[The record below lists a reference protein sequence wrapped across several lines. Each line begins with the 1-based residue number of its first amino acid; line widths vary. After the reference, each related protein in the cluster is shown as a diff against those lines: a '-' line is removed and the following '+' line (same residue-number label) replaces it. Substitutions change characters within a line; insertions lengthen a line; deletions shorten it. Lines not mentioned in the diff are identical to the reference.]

1 MDGRTDD
8 QLLVTKLQPPS
19 VPAAAIDRSRL
30 TRRVALPDRPVTVVV
45 APAGFGKSTLLAQWS
60 ADATGAVPVA
70 FAGLDASDD
79 DPAAF
84 WATLLSGLRR
94 AGCEMS
100 GRVPKSPQVA
110 GAGIWRTLVPSVI
123 NDLAGGGPGVLL
135 IDDYH
140 HVSDKSIHTGVRFL
154 LDNVPSGIR
163 IVVASRREPP
173 LGLARLRASGRLE
186 EIRAADLALDISECA
201 ALVEAASGVSLRQS
215 DAESLQRR
223 TEGWPAGLQLA
234 ALSLRGHDDPAGFIR
249 GFAGDHRHVADYL
262 TSEVVGQLSADLRLF
277 LLRCSVLGRLSP
289 ALCNAVTGGQD
300 AANLLVEAEEAG
312 LFLVPLDMQR
322 RWFRLHR
329 LFADWLLH
337 RLEVEAPDEVAVLHR
352 RAAAWYLDQGMI
364 DDAIEHLLSG
374 GQWSDAGRLIVAE
387 AGRLTEKGRSVT
399 LGRWLAALPDQ
410 VVTSDPA
417 LAIAGASLS
426 SVTGD
431 LERAERLVAAAEE
444 AAAAGEPSEIPIDLD
459 VEVAAARATILLV
472 RRDLEG
478 AALMGRRAAQ
488 LERDPS
494 RERYGIG
501 HVLSATALLWL
512 DRCGEARRT
521 LDEVWSEIDT
531 VFVRTMAAGVLATA
545 CVETGDLE
553 RAERVARHAIE
564 ISEAHHTGPS
574 PEMVL
579 VHLALGSVC
588 TQRGDTEAADA
599 YLAAGIELAQWWAA
613 PAQVAYGR
621 LLQARLRARQ
631 GDRDGGLRLLREAA
645 PTVESARN
653 RGLLAAALRRAERA
667 LRRPHA
673 GSSRGPTVE
682 LTERELDVLR
692 LLPSH
697 LSARDIGHEL
707 GVSLNTIKTHIRN
720 LYLKLGVSS
729 RADAVDRARELY
741 LL

>member
-1 MDGRTDD
+1 M
-8 QLLVTKLQPPS
+8 
-19 VPAAAIDRSRL
+19 
-30 TRRVALPDRPVTVVV
+30 
-45 APAGFGKSTLLAQWS
+45 
-60 ADATGAVPVA
+60 
-70 FAGLDASDD
+70 
-79 DPAAF
+79 
-84 WATLLSGLRR
+84 
-94 AGCEMS
+94 
-100 GRVPKSPQVA
+100 
-110 GAGIWRTLVPSVI
+110 
-123 NDLAGGGPGVLL
+123 
-135 IDDYH
+135 
-140 HVSDKSIHTGVRFL
+140 
-154 LDNVPSGIR
+154 
-163 IVVASRREPP
+163 
-173 LGLARLRASGRLE
+173 
-186 EIRAADLALDISECA
+186 
-201 ALVEAASGVSLRQS
+201 
-215 DAESLQRR
+215 
-223 TEGWPAGLQLA
+223 
-234 ALSLRGHDDPAGFIR
+234 
-249 GFAGDHRHVADYL
+249 
-262 TSEVVGQLSADLRLF
+262 
-277 LLRCSVLGRLSP
+277 
-289 ALCNAVTGGQD
+289 
-300 AANLLVEAEEAG
+300 
-312 LFLVPLDMQR
+312 
-322 RWFRLHR
+322 
-329 LFADWLLH
+329 
-337 RLEVEAPDEVAVLHR
+337 
-352 RAAAWYLDQGMI
+352 
-364 DDAIEHLLSG
+364 
-374 GQWSDAGRLIVAE
+374 
-387 AGRLTEKGRSVT
+387 T

-579 VHLALGSVC
+579 VHLALGSVL

-599 YLAAGIELAQWWAA
+599 YLAAGVELAQWWAA

-621 LLQARLRARQ
+621 LLQARLRARK

-667 LRRPHA
+667 LRRPDA

-697 LSARDIGHEL
+697 LSARDIGRQL
-707 GVSLNTIKTHIRN
+707 DVSLNTIKTHIRN